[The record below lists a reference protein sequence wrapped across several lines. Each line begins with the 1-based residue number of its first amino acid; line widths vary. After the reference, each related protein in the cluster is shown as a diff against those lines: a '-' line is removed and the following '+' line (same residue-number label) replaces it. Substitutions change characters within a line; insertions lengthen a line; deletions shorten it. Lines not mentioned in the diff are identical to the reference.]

1 MLSLLLTA
9 WVAGQGQAL
18 EMSFP
23 AEPGLTGVTVRW
35 SGHEVPFF
43 ESGDRWVAVVGVDLD
58 SKPGDHA
65 VNVTF
70 AYEDGRT
77 RMVREPVLVNA
88 LDYPTTK
95 LEVEE
100 RYVEL
105 SPEDQARADR
115 EAAETSAIYDTFT
128 PERYWTE
135 PFLVPVT
142 GAKDGRNFGHRRVF
156 NDQPRAPHSG
166 ADLRARTGTP
176 ILAANRGRVVLAKE
190 LFFSGNAVYVDHGYG
205 LYTTYLHLSRID
217 VKVGDMVERGQQLG
231 LAGATGRVT
240 GPHLHWGVR
249 LLDARVDPFSL
260 VRIGAAP

>member
-1 MLSLLLTA
+1 MLSLALAA

-18 EMSFP
+18 QMSYP

-35 SGHEVPFF
+35 SGHQVPFAHR
-43 ESGDRWVAVVGVDLD
+43 GDRWLATVGVDLD
-58 SKPGDHA
+58 SAPGDHA
-65 VNVTF
+65 VDVTF

-77 RMVREPVLVNA
+77 RLMREPIVVRGEQ
-88 LDYPTTK
+88 YPTTE
-95 LEVEE
+95 LQVEE

-128 PERYWTE
+128 PERFWSDAFE
-135 PFLVPVT
+135 VPVR

-156 NDQPRAPHSG
+156 NGQPRAPHSG
-166 ADLRARTGTP
+166 ADLRATTGTP
-176 ILAANRGRVVLAKE
+176 IVAANRGRVVLAKE
-190 LFFSGNAVYVDHGYG
+190 LFFSGNAVYIDHGHG
-205 LYTTYLHLSRID
+205 LYTTYLHLSKVD
-217 VKVGDMVERGQQLG
+217 VAVGDIVERGQQLG

-240 GPHLHWGVR
+240 GAHLHWGVR

-260 VRIGAAP
+260 VRIGAQ

>member
-1 MLSLLLTA
+1 MLSLMLAA

-18 EMSFP
+18 QMSYP

-35 SGHEVPFF
+35 SGHTVPFARRD
-43 ESGDRWVAVVGVDLD
+43 DRWLATVGVDLD
-58 SKPGDHA
+58 SRPGDHA
-65 VNVTF
+65 VDVTF

-77 RMVREPVLVNA
+77 RVVREPVIVNVGQ
-88 LDYPTTK
+88 YPTTE
-95 LEVEE
+95 LQVEE

-105 SPEDQARADR
+105 SPENQARADR

-128 PERYWTE
+128 PERYWSDA
-135 PFLVPVT
+135 FQVPVH

-156 NDQPRAPHSG
+156 NGQPRAPHSG
-166 ADLRARTGTP
+166 ADLRATTGTP
-176 ILAANRGRVVLAKE
+176 IHAANRGRVVLAKD
-190 LFFSGNAVYVDHGYG
+190 LFFSGNAVYVDHGQG

-217 VKVGDMVERGQQLG
+217 VAVGDMVEKGEQIG

-249 LLDARVDPFSL
+249 LVDARVDPFSL
-260 VRIGAAP
+260 IRISSQ